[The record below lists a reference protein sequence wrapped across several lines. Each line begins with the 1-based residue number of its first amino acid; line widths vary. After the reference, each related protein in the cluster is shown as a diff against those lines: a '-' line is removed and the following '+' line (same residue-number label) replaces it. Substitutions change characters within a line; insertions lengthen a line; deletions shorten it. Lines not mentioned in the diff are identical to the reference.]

1 MSASVGPDARD
12 IPGTSVPVP
21 VRWHFSAALAHAA
34 RPFLALAGLSML
46 ALALAAAG
54 CGVGDTGSGGPNGAS
69 DSDNTIFLTGDNFV
83 QHSIHIAPG
92 ATLRFDDTGGV
103 AHQICVGEDM
113 RCESNAR
120 APKALQGAGLGIKP
134 PEIKP
139 VAFTNPGVYHLT
151 CTIHPNM
158 NLIVTVS

>member
-1 MSASVGPDARD
+1 MSRLSG
-12 IPGTSVPVP
+12 
-21 VRWHFSAALAHAA
+21 AAL
-34 RPFLALAGLSML
+34 PFRALTALTAL
-46 ALALAAAG
+46 ALALAASG
-54 CGVGDTGSGGPNGAS
+54 CGSGDTGSAGPTGTS
-69 DSDNTIFLTGDNFV
+69 DSGNTIFLTGDNFV

-113 RCESNAR
+113 RCEPNAR
-120 APKALQGAGLGIKP
+120 APQALQGAGFGIKP

-139 VAFTNPGVYHLT
+139 VLFTNPGVYHLT

-158 NLIVTVS
+158 NLVVTVS

>member
-1 MSASVGPDARD
+1 MSRLL
-12 IPGTSVPVP
+12 
-21 VRWHFSAALAHAA
+21 RAA
-34 RPFLALAGLSML
+34 RPFLAIPALTLL

-54 CGVGDTGSGGPNGAS
+54 CGGGTTGSGSANGAS
-69 DSDNTIFLTGDNFV
+69 DSGDTVFLTGDNFV

-92 ATLRFDDTGGV
+92 TTLRFDDTGGV

-113 RCESNAR
+113 RCEPNAR
-120 APKALQGAGLGIKP
+120 APQALRGAGFGIKS

-139 VAFTNPGVYHLT
+139 VVFTNPGVYHLT

-158 NLIVTVS
+158 NLVVTVS

>member
-1 MSASVGPDARD
+1 MLRLL
-12 IPGTSVPVP
+12 
-21 VRWHFSAALAHAA
+21 RAA
-34 RPFLALAGLSML
+34 RPFLAMPALTLL
-46 ALALAAAG
+46 VLALAAAG
-54 CGVGDTGSGGPNGAS
+54 CGGGATGSGGPNGAS
-69 DSDNTIFLTGDNFV
+69 DSGDTIFLTGDNFV

-113 RCESNAR
+113 RCEPNTR
-120 APKALQGAGLGIKP
+120 APQALQGAGFGIKP

-139 VAFTNPGVYHLT
+139 IVFTNPGVYHLT

-158 NLIVTVS
+158 NLVVTVS